1 MGCYL
6 ARPITDKEIE
16 NVEKKGIGQKFVSYV
31 KKIPLDYNC
40 YYLDYDNKLTTKVQ
54 GMVITFKVQQVG

>member
-16 NVEKKGIGQKFVSYV
+16 NVEKKGMSQKFVLRKNESPV
-31 KKIPLDYNC
+31 V
-40 YYLDYDNKLTTKVQ
+40 TTV
-54 GMVITFKVQQVG
+54 TTQVAFLRFP